1 MKRTAFLVLA
11 FLAVALLPDSDAAQ
25 SDLYVVLARHAEKEA
40 GDDPDLT
47 AAGRARAAA
56 LAHALTQWPI
66 EAVFVS
72 QFTRT
77 QATARPL
84 ERQFG
89 IEATVVDAQDVDGL
103 AARIRAE
110 GRRAVAIVGH
120 SNTVPA
126 IIRALGV
133 AEVREIPEHQY
144 DDLFVVRLSADG
156 GAHLLHFKY
165 GAPSPGG

>member
-1 MKRTAFLVLA
+1 MKRTMVLLLA
-11 FLAVALLPDSDAAQ
+11 FIACAALPTPGTAQ
-25 SDLYVVLARHAEKEA
+25 SESYVVLARHAEKEA

-56 LAHALTQWPI
+56 LAHALSQWPI

-84 ERQFG
+84 ERRFAL
-89 IEATVVDAQDVDGL
+89 EATVVDARDVEGL
-103 AARIRAE
+103 ADRIRADR
-110 GRRAVAIVGH
+110 RRAVAIIGH

-133 AEVREIPEHQY
+133 EEAPQIAEHEY

-165 GAPSPGG
+165 GAPTPSG